1 MDSISRQVAFGKHFI
16 QACKFYELAKSPES
30 QVSLMRPYCSLTD
43 ARPKISSMPRPKTE
57 AAAYLNLYKLSVEK
71 KRLQYELDTI
81 EQRRERIQ
89 KRLVFLENQV
99 AELQP
104 PPTRRRG

>member
-1 MDSISRQVAFGKHFI
+1 
-16 QACKFYELAKSPES
+16 
-30 QVSLMRPYCSLTD
+30 MRPYSSLID

-57 AAAYLNLYKLSVEK
+57 ATAYLNLYKLAVEK

-89 KRLVFLENQV
+89 KRLAFLESEV
-99 AELQP
+99 AELQKAP
-104 PPTRRRG
+104 QPAEEVRPLVRSIASKAAPDKAAFKTMFLEY

>member
-1 MDSISRQVAFGKHFI
+1 
-16 QACKFYELAKSPES
+16 
-30 QVSLMRPYCSLTD
+30 MRPYSSLID

-89 KRLVFLENQV
+89 KRLVFLESQAV
-99 AELQP
+99 ELQKTP
-104 PPTRRRG
+104 QPAEEVRPSARSIVSTASPDKAAFKTMFLEY

>member
-1 MDSISRQVAFGKHFI
+1 
-16 QACKFYELAKSPES
+16 
-30 QVSLMRPYCSLTD
+30 MRPYCSLTD

-57 AAAYLNLYKLSVEK
+57 AAAYLNLYKLAVEK

-89 KRLVFLENQV
+89 KRLAFLESEV
-99 AELQP
+99 AELQKAPQPTQEVRP
-104 PPTRRRG
+104 PVRSIVSKASPDKAAFKTMFLEY

>member
-1 MDSISRQVAFGKHFI
+1 
-16 QACKFYELAKSPES
+16 
-30 QVSLMRPYCSLTD
+30 MRPHCSLTD

-57 AAAYLNLYKLSVEK
+57 AAAYLNLYKLAVEK

-89 KRLVFLENQV
+89 KRLVFLESQV
-99 AELQP
+99 AELAPPQP
-104 PPTRRRG
+104 VQDVRPSVHSIVSKTTPDKAAFKTMFLEY

>member
-1 MDSISRQVAFGKHFI
+1 
-16 QACKFYELAKSPES
+16 
-30 QVSLMRPYCSLTD
+30 MRPYCLLTD
-43 ARPKISSMPRPKTE
+43 IRPKISSMPRQKTE

-89 KRLVFLENQV
+89 KRLAFLESQV
-99 AELQP
+99 VELEKPSQP
-104 PPTRRRG
+104 TPDVRPSVCSVVKKAAPDKAAFETLFLEY